1 MQYSRVCLEG
11 LGYVLPEE
19 RVTTAEI
26 EHRLAPLYQRL
37 RLPEGRLE
45 LMSGIRERRFFPP
58 GTRPSDISIQSAQ
71 RAIEASGIDRRH
83 FGALI
88 HGSVCRDFLEPAT
101 ACRVHHELGLP
112 SGCAVFDISN
122 ACLGVL
128 TGAVQIANMIEL
140 GQIRAGVV
148 VGTECGRALVENTIE
163 HLNADH
169 GQTRD
174 SVKMSVASL
183 TIGSASAAMVL
194 CDAELSRTEN
204 RLTTAVCR
212 ASTES
217 HGLCQSEGHAEVMRT
232 DSERLM
238 RHGVA
243 VGARTFEALLDESG
257 WSVDQIDKSFCH
269 QVGSAHRK
277 LMLDRLGLDPK
288 IDFPTFEW
296 LGNTGSAALPV
307 ALAIGREE
315 GWLDPND
322 RVAMLGIGSGI
333 NCQMLGV
340 EWGEANADFKLRDA
354 QYAAGVS
361 E

>member
-11 LGYVLPEE
+11 LGCVLPEE

-26 EHRLAPLYQRL
+26 EQRLAPLYERL

-58 GTRPSDISIQSAQ
+58 GTRPSDISIQSANQ
-71 RAIEASGIDRRH
+71 AIEASGIDRRH
-83 FGALI
+83 IGALV

-112 SGCAVFDISN
+112 SDCMVYDVSN

-128 TGAVQIANMIEL
+128 TAAVQVAAMIEL
-140 GQIRAGVV
+140 GQIKAGVV
-148 VGTECGRALVENTIE
+148 VGTESGRALVENTIE
-163 HLNADH
+163 RLNAD
-169 GQTRD
+169 QTLTRD
-174 SVKMSVASL
+174 KVKLSVASL

-204 RLTTAVCR
+204 QITTAVCR
-212 ASTES
+212 SSTAGHE
-217 HGLCQSEGHAEVMRT
+217 LCQSVGLSEVMQT
-232 DSERLM
+232 DSEVLM
-238 RHGVA
+238 RQGVD
-243 VGARTFEALLDESG
+243 VGAETFAQLQAETG
-257 WSVDQIDKSFCH
+257 WSAEDIDKTFCH

-277 LMLDRLGLDPK
+277 MMLERLGITPA

-296 LGNTGSAALPV
+296 LGNTGSAALPA
-307 ALAIGREE
+307 ALCLGREE

-322 RVAMLGIGSGI
+322 RVALLGIGSGI
-333 NCQMLGV
+333 NCLMMGL
-340 EWGEANADFKLRDA
+340 EWRESPVLNRQERSATANA
-354 QYAAGVS
+354 
-361 E
+361 